1 MRYAV
6 IARSPIL
13 NGRVKSFD
21 DAAARKVT
29 GVLDVFT
36 IEGPQAGE
44 PYVILAS
51 GVAVVATST
60 WAAMKGR
67 DALEIEWEPGPN
79 ADDSSERFWQEN
91 AAMLETTGQIVTDDG
106 DFDAAMADADRVVTR
121 RYEVPFVSHQPME
134 PQNCF
139 AHVKKD

>member
-21 DAAARKVT
+21 DAAAREVD

-36 IEGPQAGE
+36 IEGPQPGE
-44 PYVILAS
+44 PYLILAS

-60 WAAMKGR
+60 WAAIKGR
-67 DALEIEWEPGPN
+67 DALEIDWEPGPN
-79 ADDSSERFWQEN
+79 ADDSSERFWQDN
-91 AAMLETTGQIVTDDG
+91 AAMLETSGQIVHDDG
-106 DFDAAMADADRVVTR
+106 DFDAAMA
-121 RYEVPFVSHQPME
+121 E
-134 PQNCF
+134 PQRRSSRAATRCRSF
-139 AHVKKD
+139 RTSRWSRRTASRT